1 MKLHSTPQPQANKV
15 MGLDCS
21 TNSLAFG
28 IIENGSLSSYGE
40 IFFEGKDL
48 YERLVD
54 ARLKI
59 TALIAAGQFD
69 VDFIAFEKAV
79 LVRSVTT
86 VIKLAYMFGVIMS
99 LLLEKKAK
107 VVEVTP
113 IEWQSGIGNKNLTPA
128 EKAKIK
134 SENPGKSTAWFQAYS
149 RELRKQRTLAFVNTL
164 HGQEPITSDNVGDAC
179 GIAWYAYNKM
189 TERSK

>member
-1 MKLHSTPQPQANKV
+1 MKLHNSQQPKANKV
-15 MGLDCS
+15 MGIDCS

-28 IIENGSLSSYGE
+28 VIEDGELVRFGE

-59 TALIAAGQFD
+59 SELVSQNYFD
-69 VDFIAFEKAV
+69 ADFIAFEKAV

-86 VIKLAYMFGVIMS
+86 VIKLAYMFGIVMS
-99 LLLEKKAK
+99 LLLERRAK

-113 IEWQSGIGNKNLTPA
+113 IEWQSGIGNKNLNKA
-128 EKAKIK
+128 EKAAIK
-134 SENPGKSTAWFQAYS
+134 LEHPGKSTAWFQAYS
-149 RELRKQRTLAFVNTL
+149 REMRKQRTLTFVNTL
-164 HGQEPITSDNVGDAC
+164 HGQAPITSDNVGDAC

-189 TERSK
+189 TERK